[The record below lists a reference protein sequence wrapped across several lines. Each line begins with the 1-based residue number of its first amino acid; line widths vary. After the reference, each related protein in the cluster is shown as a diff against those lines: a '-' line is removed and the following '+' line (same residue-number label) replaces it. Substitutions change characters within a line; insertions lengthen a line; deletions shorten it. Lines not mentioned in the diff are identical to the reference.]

1 MLLIFIL
8 YSSQHLLKDI
18 AMSRVLEVSL
28 STDKI
33 DAIWGADNT
42 IAFNGDGATIHLEDT
57 TDSPAN
63 LEKIQQCAR
72 GITKMKIAA
81 IKLTGNWSLE
91 AQWHFWQGAYDAK
104 GTPEIEYATLE
115 HARSKTLQDRVSV
128 YSWVKQIVNQTPE
141 ELSPMNLATQ
151 AAHYLTSLA
160 PASVS
165 YEIISGDQLQQQGYV
180 GIHGVGRGS
189 DRPPALLVLD
199 YCPAGCENDAPAAAL
214 VGKGITF
221 DTGGYSMK
229 SSLGMLNMK
238 CDMGGAATVTG
249 ALALSMLNG
258 LQKRVKLYLCCAENM
273 VSGHAYKLSDILE
286 YRNGVSVEVV
296 NTDAEGRL
304 VLADGLI
311 DASASQAGV
320 IIDAAT
326 LTGAALTAMG
336 DEYNALFCMD
346 DTLAQQ
352 FDQIAEREYDLT
364 WRLPLTAK
372 HAFKCPSD
380 YADTANSRAVPG
392 GGTGGASNAAGFL
405 SRFVEKPESWIH
417 LDLAACF
424 VPNAN
429 SLWSAGSNGRGVRS
443 IAAFL
448 NQL

>member
-1 MLLIFIL
+1 MT
-8 YSSQHLLKDI
+8 
-18 AMSRVLEVSL
+18 RVLEVSL

-33 DAIWGADNT
+33 DAIWGADNN

-57 TDSPAN
+57 TDTSDN

-72 GITKMKIAA
+72 SFTKMKIFA
-81 IKLTGNWSLE
+81 INLCGDWSVE

-104 GTPEIEYATLE
+104 GSPEIGFATLTE
-115 HARSKTLQDRVSV
+115 TQSKTLQDRISV

-141 ELSPMNLATQ
+141 ELSPMKLATQ
-151 AAHYLTSLA
+151 AGDYLTHLA
-160 PASVS
+160 PASIS
-165 YEIISGDQLQQQGYV
+165 YKIISGDQLQQQGYV

-199 YCPAGCENDAPAAAL
+199 YCPAGCADNAPAAAL

-249 ALALSMLNG
+249 ALALAILNG

-273 VSGHAYKLSDILE
+273 VSGHAYKLSDILK

-311 DASASQAGV
+311 DASASQAPI

-336 DEYNALFCMD
+336 DEYNALFCMND
-346 DTLAQQ
+346 QLAQQ
-352 FDQIAEREYDLT
+352 FDAVAKCEYDLT

-405 SRFVEKPESWIH
+405 SRFVDRPENWIH

-424 VPNAN
+424 VPSAN
-429 SLWSAGSNGRGVRS
+429 NLWSAGSNGRGVRS